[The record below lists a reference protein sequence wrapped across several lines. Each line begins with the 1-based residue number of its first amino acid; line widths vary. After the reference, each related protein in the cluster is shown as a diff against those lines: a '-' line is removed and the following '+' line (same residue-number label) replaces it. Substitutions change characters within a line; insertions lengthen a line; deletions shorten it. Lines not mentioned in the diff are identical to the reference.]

1 MVIHMKEKKIVWPFG
16 IIKGQKQHERKAPG
30 PESQIIYT

>member
-1 MVIHMKEKKIVWPFG
+1 MVVHMKEKKIVWHFG
-16 IIKGQKQHERKAPG
+16 IIKGQKRHERKAPG